1 MRRAIGV
8 PLVIVGLAVV
18 VLAIGSL
25 ATVDGGSGA
34 AQVRQGAALAGAGRG
49 DVDALV
55 ARLRSVPKDH
65 QSWATL
71 GLVYI
76 EKAKATAN
84 PEFYPRAEKAL
95 RRSLALN
102 TDDNFAA
109 AAGMAAL
116 SNARH
121 DFAGGRDWSRR
132 GLKIN
137 PSNATLY
144 ATLSD
149 AETQLG
155 NYTEAW
161 SATQRMVDLS
171 PDTASLARVSYS
183 WELRGDLDQARLL
196 MQRALDDALT
206 PAQKAFARYHL
217 GNLALNSGDAPGA
230 LAQYEAGLVVDR
242 SYVPLLEG
250 RARALGA
257 VGRPDDARRD
267 LAEAVSRLP
276 EPGYVMLYGE
286 LLESLGQT
294 DEAAEQYAL
303 FRAEQRL
310 FEANGVVVDV
320 EAALFEADHGDAERA
335 VTVAELGLRTRPFI
349 DMQDA
354 YAWALYRAGR
364 YDDALSA
371 MKQALALG
379 TKNPLFE
386 FHAGMIEFALGNT
399 DAAGQHLAAALAINP
414 DFHPLHAATASQT
427 LAALAGR

>member
-1 MRRAIGV
+1 VRRTIGV

-18 VLAIGSL
+18 VLALGSL

-34 AQVRQGAALAGAGRG
+34 AQVRQGTALAGARRG
-49 DVDALV
+49 DVDALL
-55 ARLRSVPKDH
+55 ARLRSVPKDD

-71 GLVYI
+71 GMAYI
-76 EKAKATAN
+76 QKAKETAN
-84 PEFYPRAEKAL
+84 PEFYPRAEDAL
-95 RRSLALN
+95 RQSLALKAA
-102 TDDNFAA
+102 DNFAA

-116 SNARH
+116 ANARH

-132 GLKIN
+132 GLRIN

-144 ATLSD
+144 GTLTD

-155 NYTEAW
+155 NYPEAW

-206 PAQKAFARYHL
+206 PGQKAFARYQL

-230 LAQYEAGLVVDR
+230 LVQYEAGLSADP

-257 VGRPDDARRD
+257 VGRRDDARRD

-294 DEAAEQYAL
+294 DQAAGQYAL
-303 FRAEQRL
+303 FRAELRL
-310 FEANGVVVDV
+310 FKANGVVADV
-320 EAALFEADHGDAERA
+320 EAALFEADHGDAQRA
-335 VTVAELGLRTRPFI
+335 VTIAEIGLRTRPFI

-354 YAWALYRAGR
+354 YAWALHRAGR
-364 YDDALSA
+364 DGDAISA
-371 MKQALALG
+371 MNQALALG
-379 TKNPLFE
+379 TRNPLFE

-399 DAAGQHLAAALAINP
+399 DAARQHLAAALAINP
-414 DFHPLHAATASQT
+414 AFHPLHAATASQT